1 MLRGASSDTC
11 LALFYA
17 LSIDMETAYA
27 QTDGPMQGSFS
38 HFLRP
43 MRVLELQL
51 SSPRHLSSQG
61 SSIFR
66 ILALQSGCGGRCPH
80 GPGAHVALAGKEAGG
95 FKTSRAKVY
104 PPAMNQ
110 AIAAAFHVYVHR
122 LQPVQAATTLPTQLK
137 ELNVDEIKEISEVQP
152 DFHG

>member
-1 MLRGASSDTC
+1 MLKQMARCKAVSAISFDQCVFGAPAVKPTTFI
-11 LALFYA
+11 LARF
-17 LSIDMETAYA
+17 
-27 QTDGPMQGSFS
+27 Q
-38 HFLRP
+38 H
-43 MRVLELQL
+43 
-51 SSPRHLSSQG
+51 
-61 SSIFR
+61 FR